1 MSRQGKDRNTKEQGP
16 ETMRVFEL
24 ARELNIPGKD
34 LIERMKSFGYTVEGN
49 FNQLDDKTVSE
60 VKSKMLEP
68 VTRIEEQPA
77 TAGEGEDEAEEQPRR
92 RRIISAKRSGEV
104 KKIQESL
111 GIDGPLPED
120 QQTRDAVTPTTKRKK
135 TKKEI
140 AGEEQA
146 LEGQAPP
153 ADSATEEV
161 EQAAPAEIAAEGA
174 TPANGGEELAAGEAP
189 PATGEIAGE
198 GTGESAKETPGEVT
212 EPAQRVVKLHQPR
225 PVVGIPL
232 PKPVD
237 VTATRNP
244 RPGGGE
250 EWRDMK
256 GGGRKRGGAGGD
268 GAGRGT
274 WRDMKRDRKGGGWG
288 GGGDDEW
295 GRGRGRGRK
304 GRKPPR
310 GGSDENRHTFNP
322 RQKAIRIGEAIRVS
336 DFAGAIGVKAT
347 EIIKKLMGLGLMVTI
362 NDSIESTTAELIA
375 TEYDIE
381 LEVAASHVEM
391 LIAEEAIEEGDL
403 ESRPPIVTIM
413 GHVDH
418 GKTTLLDYI
427 RSTRVASSE
436 AGGIT
441 QHIGAYFVKS
451 KIGDVVFLDTPGH
464 EAFTSLRQRGAN
476 VTDIVVLIVAADDGV
491 MPQTVEAIDHAKA
504 ADVPIIVA
512 INKIDRPNADPG
524 KIKQQMMEHGL
535 VPEEFGGDTVVV
547 PLSAT
552 TGEGVDN
559 LLDIIHLQAE
569 ILELKTT
576 TKGKPRGHIIEAQMD
591 RRRGPIATLI
601 LERGIMKVGDFFVV
615 GETSG
620 RVRAIYDDQGEPLE
634 AATPSRPVEILG
646 FDAVAAAGDLLTVMN
661 DEKDAR
667 EVAQSRVQQK
677 QEQEIKEGRRV
688 SLEAFLDLVESTEE
702 AITLNIVLKADTQ
715 GSLEALRSSLEK
727 EGDAR
732 VKVQLI
738 RAGVGGITETDVSL
752 ATTSNAVVLGFSVR
766 PETKASE
773 LARGEGVEIKTYT
786 VIYDLIDDIHAALL
800 GLLKPIQRE
809 DVIGRLEVLDVF
821 NNTKEGR
828 IAGGRI
834 TEGRM
839 ETNCPVRVYRD
850 DVLIHSGQL
859 NSLRR
864 FKDDVASV
872 PSGQECGF
880 RLTNYSD
887 LRTGDLIEAVHRYEE
902 DPTLERAG
910 RA

>member
-198 GTGESAKETPGEVT
+198 GAGESAKETPGEVT

-288 GGGDDEW
+288 G
-295 GRGRGRGRK
+295 
-304 GRKPPR
+304 
-310 GGSDENRHTFNP
+310 
-322 RQKAIRIGEAIRVS
+322 EATTS
-336 DFAGAIGVKAT
+336 GAAAGAG
-347 EIIKKLMGLGLMVTI
+347 GGR
-362 NDSIESTTAELIA
+362 
-375 TEYDIE
+375 
-381 LEVAASHVEM
+381 
-391 LIAEEAIEEGDL
+391 EE
-403 ESRPPIVTIM
+403 
-413 GHVDH
+413 
-418 GKTTLLDYI
+418 
-427 RSTRVASSE
+427 
-436 AGGIT
+436 
-441 QHIGAYFVKS
+441 
-451 KIGDVVFLDTPGH
+451 
-464 EAFTSLRQRGAN
+464 N
-476 VTDIVVLIVAADDGV
+476 
-491 MPQTVEAIDHAKA
+491 PQ
-504 ADVPIIVA
+504 
-512 INKIDRPNADPG
+512 G
-524 KIKQQMMEHGL
+524 
-535 VPEEFGGDTVVV
+535 
-547 PLSAT
+547 
-552 TGEGVDN
+552 
-559 LLDIIHLQAE
+559 
-569 ILELKTT
+569 
-576 TKGKPRGHIIEAQMD
+576 
-591 RRRGPIATLI
+591 
-601 LERGIMKVGDFFVV
+601 
-615 GETSG
+615 
-620 RVRAIYDDQGEPLE
+620 E
-634 AATPSRPVEILG
+634 AATKTGTPS
-646 FDAVAAAGDLLTVMN
+646 
-661 DEKDAR
+661 
-667 EVAQSRVQQK
+667 
-677 QEQEIKEGRRV
+677 
-688 SLEAFLDLVESTEE
+688 
-702 AITLNIVLKADTQ
+702 
-715 GSLEALRSSLEK
+715 
-727 EGDAR
+727 
-732 VKVQLI
+732 I
-738 RAGVGGITETDVSL
+738 RAR
-752 ATTSNAVVLGFSVR
+752 R
-766 PETKASE
+766 PSASE
-773 LARGEGVEIKTYT
+773 RPSGYPTS
-786 VIYDLIDDIHAALL
+786 
-800 GLLKPIQRE
+800 P
-809 DVIGRLEVLDVF
+809 GRLGS
-821 NNTKEGR
+821 KPR
-828 IAGGRI
+828 KSSR
-834 TEGRM
+834 
-839 ETNCPVRVYRD
+839 
-850 DVLIHSGQL
+850 S
-859 NSLRR
+859 
-864 FKDDVASV
+864 
-872 PSGQECGF
+872 
-880 RLTNYSD
+880 
-887 LRTGDLIEAVHRYEE
+887 
-902 DPTLERAG
+902 
-910 RA
+910 